1 MEKKILKI
9 DLVREISSKLEEY
22 IDQSLDWSLDPDKFK
37 ERFQIIINKIITTN
51 LDVSVKDRLFD
62 LWFDK
67 NELGRKLVTRFL
79 IAYKY
84 TRKQDIIMEPWEGKT
99 TLIYKGSNYKKI
111 REEIIS
117 VSKTNKKLLELA

>member
-1 MEKKILKI
+1 MEKKVLKI
-9 DLVREISSKLEEY
+9 NLVREISSKLEDY

-37 ERFQIIINKIITTN
+37 ERFQIIIDKIITG

-79 IAYKY
+79 IAHKY
-84 TRKQDIIMEPWEGKT
+84 TREQDIIMEPWEGKT
-99 TLIYKGSNYKKI
+99 TLIYKGSKYKKI